1 MYNFNL
7 VGNYMYKWLKRNT
20 LIAKK
25 CMLSGLEKLVLKYVK
40 LLHILT
46 LYGNRHYIKT
56 TATNWYMAFSLS
68 HKVYLLVSYFEWKK
82 TITKNKRHKFWKR
95 KVIVSVYNIKH
106 TSYRMILCTCVIT
119 CSGGYSLPWQSG
131 DQSHPP
137 PQQIFPPPPGMISC
151 WPSSLNQRGCSLEL
165 SRRPF

>member
-1 MYNFNL
+1 
-7 VGNYMYKWLKRNT
+7 MYKWLKRNT
-20 LIAKK
+20 SIPKK
-25 CMLSGLEKLVLKYVK
+25 CVK

-68 HKVYLLVSYFEWKK
+68 HKVYLLACYFEWKK
-82 TITKNKRHKFWKR
+82 TIKKKRHKFWKR
-95 KVIVSVYNIKH
+95 KIIVSVYNIKY

-119 CSGGYSLPWQSG
+119 CSGRYSLPWQSG

-137 PQQIFPPPPGMISC
+137 PQRIYPPSQGMISR
-151 WPSSLNQRGCSLEL
+151 WPFSLNQRGCSLEL